1 MKNIAIT
8 NDDGYTEGINIL
20 LDFASEIGKPYALIP
35 ERQRSAVSAA
45 ITLHK
50 PLRIHEI
57 SDNIHTLSGTP
68 ADCAVFSIYAEEL
81 PTPDILFSGINWG
94 DNTGMSPLISSGT
107 IGAVWKAAIHGIP
120 SVAFSIYQKERQ
132 NWRKKENWKNP
143 EGIKDALR
151 KVWKKIGPEM
161 KKGVF
166 FVVNLPSPEKLDSAK
181 IVFPERIQWKR
192 TAPVMEKRIDPHGGA
207 YFWLGGKD
215 PEIEKGTDFYEVAVN
230 GNISIKKISL
240 SQIEKLI

>member
-1 MKNIAIT
+1 MKTIAIT

-20 LDFASEIGKPYALIP
+20 LDFARETGRPYALIP
-35 ERQRSAVSAA
+35 DRQRSAISAA

-50 PLRIHEI
+50 PLRVHEI
-57 SDNIHTLSGTP
+57 KKDIYTLSGTP
-68 ADCAVFSIYAEEL
+68 ADCAVFSIYSKEL

-94 DNTGMSPLISSGT
+94 DNTCLSPLISSGT

-120 SVAFSIYQKERQ
+120 SVAFSVYQKEGL

-166 FVVNLPSPEKLDSAK
+166 FVVNLPSPKNLDSAK
-181 IVFPERIQWKR
+181 IVFPKKIQWKR
-192 TAPVMEKRIDPHGGA
+192 TAPIIEERTDPHGGS

-215 PEIEKGTDFYEVAVN
+215 PKIEKGTDFHEVAVN
-230 GNISIKKISL
+230 GNISIKKVSL
-240 SQIEKLI
+240 SHIFK